1 MEQQKLLWTILS
13 VGILVLIILGA
24 GMFFFLPSD
33 STGLAQNGKT
43 TEWSKAAAPAP
54 EQKALDVK
62 KTPVQPAA
70 PTPAPKPEIKKT
82 PVQTAQTPAPAPK
95 PEVKKTPVQPAT
107 PAPAPKATPAPA
119 TKPATTATPKATP
132 APTTKPATTAQQT
145 TKPATTTTQQVAKP
159 AAQTQTTAAKPA
171 ATATAAKGSY
181 WVQVGSYATTDA
193 AEKTKKDLAAKGY
206 TSSIQSITAN
216 GKTYHRVKIGPYASR
231 ADVDTLLPKIKALPG
246 MGDSFITTK

>member
-43 TEWSKAAAPAP
+43 TEWSKAASPAP
-54 EQKALDVK
+54 EQKAPDVK

-95 PEVKKTPVQPAT
+95 PEVKKTPVQPAVPT
-107 PAPAPKATPAPA
+107 PAPKATPAPA
-119 TKPATTATPKATP
+119 TKPAATTTPKATP

-145 TKPATTTTQQVAKP
+145 TKPA
-159 AAQTQTTAAKPA
+159 QTQAAKPA
-171 ATATAAKGSY
+171 QTQQAKPVAATTAKGSY

-206 TSSIQSITAN
+206 ASSIQSITAN

>member
-43 TEWSKAAAPAP
+43 TEWSKAASPAP
-54 EQKALDVK
+54 EQKAPDVK

-95 PEVKKTPVQPAT
+95 PEVKKTPVQPAAPT
-107 PAPAPKATPAPA
+107 PA
-119 TKPATTATPKATP
+119 PKATP

-145 TKPATTTTQQVAKP
+145 TKPAQTQAAKPAQTQQAKP
-159 AAQTQTTAAKPA
+159 AAATT
-171 ATATAAKGSY
+171 AKGSY

-216 GKTYHRVKIGPYASR
+216 GKTYHRVKIGPYTSR

>member
-13 VGILVLIILGA
+13 VGILVLILLGA

-43 TEWSKAAAPAP
+43 TEWSKAASPAP
-54 EQKALDVK
+54 EQKAPDVK

-95 PEVKKTPVQPAT
+95 PEVKKTPVQPAAPT
-107 PAPAPKATPAPA
+107 PA
-119 TKPATTATPKATP
+119 PKATP

-145 TKPATTTTQQVAKP
+145 TKPAQTQAAKPAQTQQAKP
-159 AAQTQTTAAKPA
+159 AAATT
-171 ATATAAKGSY
+171 AKGSY

>member
-13 VGILVLIILGA
+13 VGILVLILLGA

-43 TEWSKAAAPAP
+43 TEWSKAASPAP
-54 EQKALDVK
+54 EQKAPDTK
-62 KTPVQPAA
+62 A
-70 PTPAPKPEIKKT
+70 TPAPTKPEVKKT

-119 TKPATTATPKATP
+119 TKPAQTTAPKATP
-132 APTTKPATTAQQT
+132 APA
-145 TKPATTTTQQVAKP
+145 TKPATTTQQTAKP
-159 AAQTQTTAAKPA
+159 AQTQQTKPA

-193 AEKTKKDLAAKGY
+193 AEKIKKDLSAKGY

-216 GKTYHRVKIGPYASR
+216 GKTYHRVKIGPYTSR
-231 ADVDTLLPKIKALPG
+231 ADVDTLLPKIKAIPG

>member
-43 TEWSKAAAPAP
+43 TEWSKAASPAP
-54 EQKALDVK
+54 EQKAPDVK

-107 PAPAPKATPAPA
+107 LAPAPKATPAPA
-119 TKPATTATPKATP
+119 TKPAQTTAPKATP
-132 APTTKPATTAQQT
+132 APATKPATTTQQT
-145 TKPATTTTQQVAKP
+145 TKPAQTQAAKP
-159 AAQTQTTAAKPA
+159 AQTQTAKPA
-171 ATATAAKGSY
+171 VTTTAAKGSY

-216 GKTYHRVKIGPYASR
+216 GKTYHRVKIGPYTSR

>member
-13 VGILVLIILGA
+13 VGILVLILLGA

-43 TEWSKAAAPAP
+43 TEWSKAATPAPA
-54 EQKALDVK
+54 Q
-62 KTPVQPAA
+62 TPAPAA
-70 PTPAPKPEIKKT
+70 PSKPEVKKT
-82 PVQTAQTPAPAPK
+82 PVQTAQTQTPAPK
-95 PEVKKTPVQPAT
+95 PEVKKTPVQTT
-107 PAPAPKATPAPA
+107 PAPAQTQAPKATPAPA
-119 TKPATTATPKATP
+119 TKPAQTTTAPKATP
-132 APTTKPATTAQQT
+132 APQ
-145 TKPATTTTQQVAKP
+145 TKPATTTTQQAAKP
-159 AAQTQTTAAKPA
+159 AQTQAQTQAAKPAQTQTAKPA

-216 GKTYHRVKIGPYASR
+216 GKTYHRVKIGPYSSR

>member
-43 TEWSKAAAPAP
+43 TEWSKAASPAP
-54 EQKALDVK
+54 EQKAPEVKKTPVQPAAPAQTPAPAPKPEIK

-70 PTPAPKPEIKKT
+70 PTPAPK
-82 PVQTAQTPAPAPK
+82 
-95 PEVKKTPVQPAT
+95 
-107 PAPAPKATPAPA
+107 ATPAPA
-119 TKPATTATPKATP
+119 TKPAATTTQKATP

-145 TKPATTTTQQVAKP
+145 TKPAQTQAAKPAQTQQAKP
-159 AAQTQTTAAKPA
+159 AAATT
-171 ATATAAKGSY
+171 AKGSY

>member
-43 TEWSKAAAPAP
+43 TEWSKAASPAP
-54 EQKALDVK
+54 EQKAPDVK

-95 PEVKKTPVQPAT
+95 PEVKKTPVQPAAPT
-107 PAPAPKATPAPA
+107 PAPKATPAPA
-119 TKPATTATPKATP
+119 TKPATTTTPKATP

-145 TKPATTTTQQVAKP
+145 TKPAQTQAAKPAQTQQAKP
-159 AAQTQTTAAKPA
+159 AAATT
-171 ATATAAKGSY
+171 AKGSY

-216 GKTYHRVKIGPYASR
+216 GKTYHRVKIGPYTSR

>member
-13 VGILVLIILGA
+13 VGILVLILLGA

-43 TEWSKAAAPAP
+43 TEWSKAAAPVP
-54 EQKALDVK
+54 EQKAPEIK

-70 PTPAPKPEIKKT
+70 
-82 PVQTAQTPAPAPK
+82 TAQTPAPAPK
-95 PEVKKTPVQPAT
+95 PEVKKTPVQTT
-107 PAPAPKATPAPA
+107 PAPTPAPKATPAPA
-119 TKPATTATPKATP
+119 TKPAQTT
-132 APTTKPATTAQQT
+132 QQT
-145 TKPATTTTQQVAKP
+145 QTKPATTTTQQTTKP

-216 GKTYHRVKIGPYASR
+216 GKTYHRVKVGPYANKTE
-231 ADVDTLLPKIKALPG
+231 VDSVLPKIKALPG

>member
-43 TEWSKAAAPAP
+43 TEWSKAASPAP
-54 EQKALDVK
+54 EQKAPDVK

-95 PEVKKTPVQPAT
+95 PEVKKTPVQPAAPT
-107 PAPAPKATPAPA
+107 PAPKATPAPA
-119 TKPATTATPKATP
+119 TKPATTTTPKATP

-145 TKPATTTTQQVAKP
+145 TKPAQTQAAKPAQTQQAKP
-159 AAQTQTTAAKPA
+159 AAATT
-171 ATATAAKGSY
+171 AKGSY

>member
-13 VGILVLIILGA
+13 VGILVLILLGA

-43 TEWSKAAAPAP
+43 TEWSKAASPAP
-54 EQKALDVK
+54 EQKAPDTK
-62 KTPVQPAA
+62 ATPV
-70 PTPAPKPEIKKT
+70 PTKPEVKKT

-119 TKPATTATPKATP
+119 TKPAQTTAPKATP
-132 APTTKPATTAQQT
+132 APA
-145 TKPATTTTQQVAKP
+145 TKPATTTTQQSKPSTTTTQQTAKP
-159 AAQTQTTAAKPA
+159 AQTQTAKPA
-171 ATATAAKGSY
+171 STTTAAKGSY

-193 AEKTKKDLAAKGY
+193 AEKIKKDLSAKGY

-216 GKTYHRVKIGPYASR
+216 GKTYHRVKIGPYTSR

>member
-43 TEWSKAAAPAP
+43 TEWSKAASPAP
-54 EQKALDVK
+54 EQKAPDVK

-95 PEVKKTPVQPAT
+95 PEVKKTPVQTT
-107 PAPAPKATPAPA
+107 PAPTPAPKATPAPA
-119 TKPATTATPKATP
+119 TKPAQTT
-132 APTTKPATTAQQT
+132 QQT
-145 TKPATTTTQQVAKP
+145 QTKPATTTTQQVAKP

>member
-43 TEWSKAAAPAP
+43 TEWSKAASPAP
-54 EQKALDVK
+54 EQKAPDVK

-95 PEVKKTPVQPAT
+95 PEVKKTPVQPAA
-107 PAPAPKATPAPA
+107 PAPKPAATTTPKATPAPA
-119 TKPATTATPKATP
+119 TKPATTA
-132 APTTKPATTAQQT
+132 QQT
-145 TKPATTTTQQVAKP
+145 TKPAQTQAAKP
-159 AAQTQTTAAKPA
+159 AQTQTAKPA
-171 ATATAAKGSY
+171 ATTTAAKGSY

>member
-54 EQKALDVK
+54 EQKAPDVK

-95 PEVKKTPVQPAT
+95 PEVKKTPVQT
-107 PAPAPKATPAPA
+107 PAAKPAPAPA
-119 TKPATTATPKATP
+119 TKPATS
-132 APTTKPATTAQQT
+132 TAQT
-145 TKPATTTTQQVAKP
+145 SKPATTTTQT
-159 AAQTQTTAAKPA
+159 AQQTKPA
-171 ATATAAKGSY
+171 ATAAPAKGSF
-181 WVQVGSYATTDA
+181 WIQVGSYATMDA
-193 AEKTKKDLAAKGY
+193 ADKTKKDLSAKGY

-216 GKTYHRVKIGPYASR
+216 GKTYHRVKIGPYANR
-231 ADVDTLLPKIKALPG
+231 ADVDSLLPKIKALPG